1 MKTLT
6 GKFTDRFGRGTE
18 AHVFFTFRVENE
30 YDLTVRVPRT
40 PAEYRGEP
48 ARDLELMASHYV
60 NDPVRIDV
68 AQTLLGTVVHRITR
82 LDDVRPD
89 VCRHCDT
96 TAAIPLPRANPL
108 ERAWKCSC
116 GQLIRR
122 EVIEPD
128 ADKGDD
134 ISTAALVMWL
144 DAEAA
149 GRKPMGERSYWLR
162 AAARRLDTLNQAY
175 DAETR

>member
-1 MKTLT
+1 
-6 GKFTDRFGRGTE
+6 
-18 AHVFFTFRVENE
+18 
-30 YDLTVRVPRT
+30 
-40 PAEYRGEP
+40 
-48 ARDLELMASHYV
+48 
-60 NDPVRIDV
+60 
-68 AQTLLGTVVHRITR
+68 
-82 LDDVRPD
+82 
-89 VCRHCDT
+89 
-96 TAAIPLPRANPL
+96 
-108 ERAWKCSC
+108 
-116 GQLIRR
+116 
-122 EVIEPD
+122 VIEPD

>member
-68 AQTLLGTVVHRITR
+68 AQTLLGPSCTALRGS
-82 LDDVRPD
+82 
-89 VCRHCDT
+89 T
-96 TAAIPLPRANPL
+96 TCARTSAGTAIPRRRFPCRAP
-108 ERAWKCSC
+108 
-116 GQLIRR
+116 
-122 EVIEPD
+122 
-128 ADKGDD
+128 
-134 ISTAALVMWL
+134 T
-144 DAEAA
+144 
-149 GRKPMGERSYWLR
+149 RSNARGNAR
-162 AAARRLDTLNQAY
+162 AANSFAAK
-175 DAETR
+175 